1 MIVEEKT
8 ISSDKIYTGKVVS
21 LRLDTVE
28 IPGKGYQKRE
38 IVEHGG
44 AVGIV
49 ALTEDKKLILVKQF
63 RKPIEKVIWELPA
76 GKLEIGENPK
86 ECAIRELK
94 EETGYSA
101 ENIKLIH
108 KFFTSAG
115 FSNEK
120 LYIYLATGLIKGDT
134 HFDEDEFLDIFEVD
148 FNEAYDLVLN
158 NEVEDA
164 KTSIGILLAKEL
176 IEKEL
181 V

>member
-63 RKPIEKVIWELPA
+63 RKPI
-76 GKLEIGENPK
+76 
-86 ECAIRELK
+86 
-94 EETGYSA
+94 
-101 ENIKLIH
+101 
-108 KFFTSAG
+108 
-115 FSNEK
+115 
-120 LYIYLATGLIKGDT
+120 
-134 HFDEDEFLDIFEVD
+134 
-148 FNEAYDLVLN
+148 
-158 NEVEDA
+158 
-164 KTSIGILLAKEL
+164 
-176 IEKEL
+176 
-181 V
+181 